1 MKKEKKAEIILNDG
15 NCEEFSVLYYLLE
28 DSAKGLY
35 GVSVEKKS
43 SFEHVEFEELETI
56 SDSREKALRILEYL
70 AAYKVT
76 PISFFD
82 SIDGIIELEEEDSDR
97 NL

>member
-1 MKKEKKAEIILNDG
+1 MKKEKKAEIVLNNG
-15 NCEEFSVLYYLLE
+15 NYEEFSVSYYLLE

-35 GVSVEKKS
+35 GVSVEKES
-43 SFEHVEFEELETI
+43 PFSHVEFEELETI
-56 SDSREKALRILEYL
+56 SDSKEKALRILEYM
-70 AAYKVT
+70 AAYEVT

-82 SIDGIIELEEEDSDR
+82 SIDGIIELEEEESDK